1 MSIEPYRTGH
11 AGRPVRAITMEDRL
25 RRYRVMEKASQY
37 ADEAIQKHVDA
48 MRNVPGNISNELQ
61 LKAAKWLFEAAYGK
75 PGQAIQLETAP
86 EVQRTLIVRWMP
98 PDPNDRSNVIE
109 QEPD

>member
-1 MSIEPYRTGH
+1 VAGARKPAQNNFRPPAIGMGGSSAP
-11 AGRPVRAITMEDRL
+11 AADSGRP
-25 RRYRVMEKASQY
+25 ASG
-37 ADEAIQKHVDA
+37 D
-48 MRNVPGNISNELQ
+48 ISNELQ

-75 PGQAIQLETAP
+75 PGQAIQLERAP
-86 EVQRTLIVRWMP
+86 QVQRTLIVRWMP